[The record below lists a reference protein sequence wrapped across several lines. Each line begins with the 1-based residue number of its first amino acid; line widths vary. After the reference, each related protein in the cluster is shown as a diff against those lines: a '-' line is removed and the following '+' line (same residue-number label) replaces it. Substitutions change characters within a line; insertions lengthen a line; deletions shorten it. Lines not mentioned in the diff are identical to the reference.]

1 MSSDPAYAK
10 LREAIVAGEFQPNER
25 LVEADLSKDFG
36 LARAAIRTALVLLEQ
51 EGLVAREPNRGA
63 RVRLIS
69 AEEAV
74 EILEAREALE
84 GVAARHAAV
93 NAIPSDIEDLRAIIA
108 GMRTL
113 LERGDLLG
121 MSDESHV
128 LHARMLEIAQHR
140 TITRLISNLK
150 SQTVRFQYRTIL
162 VPGRPQQAFDEHSA
176 IVEAIAAK
184 DPDLAEATMR
194 RHLSQIRE
202 ALGHHR
208 DGGTRGIDMAS
219 VGERRGGD
227 GS

>member
-1 MSSDPAYAK
+1 MSSDPAYVQ
-10 LREAIVAGEFQPNER
+10 LREAIIAGRFQPNER

-36 LARAAIRTALVLLEQ
+36 LARAAIRTALVMLEQ
-51 EGLVAREPNRGA
+51 EGLVVREPNRGA

-69 AEEAV
+69 ADEAV

-84 GVAARHAAV
+84 GVAARHAAL
-93 NAIPSDIEDLRAIIA
+93 NATPTDIDDLRAIIA
-108 GMRTL
+108 GMREL
-113 LERGDLLG
+113 LDRGDLLG
-121 MSDESHV
+121 ASDESQV

-162 VPGRPQQAFDEHSA
+162 VPGRPQQAFEEHSA

-194 RHLSQIRE
+194 HHLSQIRV
-202 ALGHHR
+202 ALTHHR
-208 DGGTRGIDMAS
+208 DGGARGVDLAS
-219 VGERRGGD
+219 VRGGN